1 MTAATGLDLADALT
15 HTAKRIR
22 RAALRRLAPL
32 GLTPAQG
39 RALHVIAAADGTLRP
54 GGLADRLHIAP
65 RSATSV
71 VDALESHG
79 LVTRTPAPDDRRAT
93 VLHITAA
100 GTAVLAAS
108 REAREAVATDYFAA
122 LTDTDRATLLALLAK
137 AEAAHAP
144 DSEFTRKP
152 GDHPHGHKHGHK
164 HGHGHHH

>member
-152 GDHPHGHKHGHK
+152 GDHPHGHKHGH
-164 HGHGHHH
+164 GHHH

>member
-1 MTAATGLDLADALT
+1 MTAATGLELADALT

-22 RAALRRLAPL
+22 RAALHRLAPL

-71 VDALESHG
+71 VDALESRG
-79 LVTRTPAPDDRRAT
+79 LVTRSPAPDDRRAT

-100 GTAVLAAS
+100 GTAVLTAS

-122 LTDTDRATLLALLAK
+122 LTATDRSTLLALLAK

-152 GDHPHGHKHGHK
+152 GDHHGHK
-164 HGHGHHH
+164 HGHGHGH

>member
-1 MTAATGLDLADALT
+1 MTAATGLELADALT

-71 VDALESHG
+71 VDALESRG
-79 LVTRTPAPDDRRAT
+79 LVTRSPAPDDRRAT

-100 GTAVLAAS
+100 GSAMLTAS

-152 GDHPHGHKHGHK
+152 GDHPHGHKHGH
-164 HGHGHHH
+164 GHGRH